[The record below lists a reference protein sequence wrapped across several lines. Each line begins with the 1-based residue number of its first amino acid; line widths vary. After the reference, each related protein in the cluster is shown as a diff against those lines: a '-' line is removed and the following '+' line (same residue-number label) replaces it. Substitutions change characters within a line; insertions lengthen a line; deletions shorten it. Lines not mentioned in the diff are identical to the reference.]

1 MIAAGGYNSPGNSVE
16 KYVPSEDSWTF
27 LNDLPIEELF
37 YTESVPYMDSFVFV
51 GGNSLGDQ
59 IDSILHYKPEQDS
72 WVVIEG
78 ALKNPKEDVTGILV
92 KRSIFPPCED
102 GS

>member
-1 MIAAGGYNSPGNSVE
+1 MIAAGHNYSPGNSVE
-16 KYVPSEDSWTF
+16 KYVLSEDSWTF
-27 LNDLPIEELF
+27 LNDLPIEL
-37 YTESVPYMDSFVFV
+37 YYAESVPYIDSFVLV

-59 IDSILHYKPEQDS
+59 IDSILHYKPEQDL